1 MRHSPTV
8 LHSPLLERPSLGE
21 SEDIEREEKCH
32 FFKKYFAH
40 VEKVLNGTLSSTIN
54 MKKERERNQYSPLK
68 ITGFEVDSLGFES
81 TNARCVP
88 FGELLTR
95 PEP

>member
-1 MRHSPTV
+1 MR
-8 LHSPLLERPSLGE
+8 ERRSVIFLKN
-21 SEDIEREEKCH
+21 I
-32 FFKKYFAH
+32 AH

-88 FGELLTR
+88 FSELLTR